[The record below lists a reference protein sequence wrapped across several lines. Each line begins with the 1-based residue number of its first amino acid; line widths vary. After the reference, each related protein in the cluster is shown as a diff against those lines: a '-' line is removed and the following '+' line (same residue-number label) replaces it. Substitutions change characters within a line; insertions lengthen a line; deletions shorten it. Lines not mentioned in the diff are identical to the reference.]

1 MIKPMGIAYVKG
13 SNHLKFK
20 HMKRLAVVLVML
32 ATLGV
37 AAQKNDG
44 PRMPKGP
51 KMDMTAEE
59 MATLQTKHMTLA
71 LDLTKAQQDKVMK
84 LNLEEAKLR
93 KAKWDEMQALKESG
107 EWKKPTAEE
116 KFERQ
121 NARLDQQIAF
131 QAKMKEVLNEDQYQN
146 WKDMRK
152 HNARHGDK
160 KMQERGRRG

>member
-1 MIKPMGIAYVKG
+1 
-13 SNHLKFK
+13 
-20 HMKRLAVVLVML
+20 MKRLAVVLVLL
-32 ATLGV
+32 ATIGV
-37 AAQKNDG
+37 AAQKNEG

-84 LNLEEAKLR
+84 LNLEEAQLR
-93 KAKWDEMQALKESG
+93 KEKWAEMKALKESG
-107 EWKKPTAEE
+107 EWKKPTSEE
-116 KFERQ
+116 KFERE

-131 QAKMKEVLNEDQYQN
+131 QAKMKEVLNDEQYQS

-152 HNARHGDK
+152 HKAMHGKK